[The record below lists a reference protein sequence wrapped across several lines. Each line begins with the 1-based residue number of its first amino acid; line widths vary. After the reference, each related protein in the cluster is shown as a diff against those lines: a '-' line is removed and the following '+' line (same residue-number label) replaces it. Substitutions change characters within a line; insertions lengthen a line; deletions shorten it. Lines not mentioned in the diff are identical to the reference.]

1 MAIKKEA
8 TPLRRL
14 LEDIGMNVIIDF
26 CVDSFPGL
34 VLDTLDSIS
43 GTFRALFKFRD
54 KTSEFLAN
62 VFYGTGREGQWSR
75 EELINIELHRV
86 RCAKI
91 KGFYKQ
97 ALNHVNAI
105 LAIEPDFPEALLLK
119 AQILWEGFGNAG
131 AAQAHLEKLMCVIT
145 DKNDRYYR
153 WARNFYDELS
163 QFRKDENHFIKK
175 GFGFD

>member
-1 MAIKKEA
+1 MAIKKEP
-8 TPLRRL
+8 TPLRHL

-26 CVDSFPGL
+26 YVDSFPGMVL
-34 VLDTLDSIS
+34 AGLDTIS
-43 GTFRALFKFRD
+43 GTFRVFFKFRD
-54 KTSEFLAN
+54 KTSEFLVNA
-62 VFYGTGREGQWSR
+62 FYGTGREGQWSR

-91 KGFYKQ
+91 KGFHKQ
-97 ALNHVNAI
+97 ALNHVNTI

-131 AAQAHLEKLMCVIT
+131 AAQAHLKKLMRVNPK
-145 DKNDRYYR
+145 KNDRYYR

-163 QFRKDENHFIKK
+163 QLRKDENRFIKK